1 MVAKKSK
8 PRKKKI
14 DPIDKYNAKYLDKN
28 VLTEKFNPKN
38 PKHVE
43 LLQPL
48 SNGAYN
54 LGEMLIT
61 AARKLKRDDLY
72 YEDDPDSYYLNGY
85 ELQELI
91 DKILGID

>member
-1 MVAKKSK
+1 
-8 PRKKKI
+8 
-14 DPIDKYNAKYLDKN
+14 
-28 VLTEKFNPKN
+28 
-38 PKHVE
+38 
-43 LLQPL
+43 
-48 SNGAYN
+48 
-54 LGEMLIT
+54 MLIT